1 MAIIFVD
8 IKELEN
14 SETANIIPTGNNDEE
29 KAMQVVEYFEKGN
42 DVILKGTIITEYEKI
57 IEEIKNQFDYSDM
70 SDYQYWHAKSIK
82 DKMVIMLNY
91 DMTLSFDYFLFR
103 ENKIGELL

>member
-14 SETANIIPTGNNDEE
+14 SKTANIIPTGNNDEE

-70 SDYQYWHAKSIK
+70 SDMDIPNDRSPSESH
-82 DKMVIMLNY
+82 
-91 DMTLSFDYFLFR
+91 FR
-103 ENKIGELL
+103 ESPPPIQDYLH

>member
-14 SETANIIPTGNNDEE
+14 SETTNIIPTGNNDEE

-42 DVILKGTIITEYEKI
+42 DVILKGTIITEYEKM

-70 SDYQYWHAKSIK
+70 SDYQYWHAKSITILRRK
-82 DKMVIMLNY
+82 
-91 DMTLSFDYFLFR
+91 
-103 ENKIGELL
+103 GQ

>member
-1 MAIIFVD
+1 M
-8 IKELEN
+8 
-14 SETANIIPTGNNDEE
+14 
-29 KAMQVVEYFEKGN
+29 
-42 DVILKGTIITEYEKI
+42 ILKGTIITEYEKI

-91 DMTLSFDYFLFR
+91 DMTLSLITSCL
-103 ENKIGELL
+103 EKTK

>member
-42 DVILKGTIITEYEKI
+42 EAKI
-57 IEEIKNQFDYSDM
+57 IEIYLMKV
-70 SDYQYWHAKSIK
+70 K
-82 DKMVIMLNY
+82 
-91 DMTLSFDYFLFR
+91 
-103 ENKIGELL
+103 KIE

>member
-42 DVILKGTIITEYEKI
+42 DVILKGTMI
-57 IEEIKNQFDYSDM
+57 
-70 SDYQYWHAKSIK
+70 A
-82 DKMVIMLNY
+82 
-91 DMTLSFDYFLFR
+91 
-103 ENKIGELL
+103 